1 MAITARSL
9 AKVKSLGL
17 SLVAGAGA
25 ADREIA
31 WAHAIELA
39 DPTPYL
45 AGGELV
51 MTTGINIG
59 TDDAAQLDYVARLVS
74 ADAAAIAVDTGT
86 TFTEVPAGVLAAGN
100 ALGLPVLEVPPST
113 PFIAI
118 ARVVVDALKAD
129 ELRSVQRVVD
139 EQGARKGNAEG
150 RHSRC
155 GERAR

>member
-1 MAITARSL
+1 
-9 AKVKSLGL
+9 
-17 SLVAGAGA
+17 
-25 ADREIA
+25 
-31 WAHAIELA
+31 
-39 DPTPYL
+39 
-45 AGGELV
+45 

-139 EQGARKGNAEG
+139 EQEVLARATLKGGIPGVVSALADCLSAAVIVADTDGTIWPQAVAG
-150 RHSRC
+150 RN
-155 GERAR
+155 G